1 MRSNHMSDIWFDQ
14 NYVCYAYLLMHI
26 IILRYLNTYASIIS
40 PLAFPPSKEW
50 KYINE
55 CLVLLHG
62 ATCFVPVQIF
72 CVGTKIYLHI
82 VQVRNILCQTKR
94 SFASS
99 KVGFCASTK
108 VFEEALNAVKFLGWL
123 KKFGMVQNILRPV
136 KPGKSYF
143 SLYLQLFQ
151 CWSRKLDFLFFFSKP
166 WIHSDPWKSV

>member
-1 MRSNHMSDIWFDQ
+1 MTHISTIIHSAFFDLRRRVIGKNDMRSNHMSDIWFDQ

-108 VFEEALNAVKFLGWL
+108 TNLLIANHLLVWHKIFVTDT
-123 KKFGMVQNILRPV
+123 I
-136 KPGKSYF
+136 
-143 SLYLQLFQ
+143 
-151 CWSRKLDFLFFFSKP
+151 SK
-166 WIHSDPWKSV
+166 